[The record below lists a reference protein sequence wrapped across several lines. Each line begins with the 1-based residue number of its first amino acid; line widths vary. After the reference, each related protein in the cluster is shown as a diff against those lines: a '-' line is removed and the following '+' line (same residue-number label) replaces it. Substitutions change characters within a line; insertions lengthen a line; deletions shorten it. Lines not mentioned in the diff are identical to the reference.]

1 MNSENSLL
9 ESTLGFM
16 ITDYDVL
23 ERGGGGG
30 QKRNKIYRMYGKYI
44 LEHILG

>member
-23 ERGGGGG
+23 ERRGGGGG
-30 QKRNKIYRMYGKYI
+30 VRKEIRSIVCMVSTFSNTF
-44 LEHILG
+44 